1 MVEEAVVLAQGL
13 WRRQRWRSDCSDGDV
28 RAGMC
33 QRSYCC
39 CGVDAV
45 IVVLVLVGAVIV
57 VGALVGA
64 VIVAVALVV
73 AVIVV
78 AASVQ

>member
-1 MVEEAVVLAQGL
+1 MVVFVQGL
-13 WRRQRWRSDCSDGDV
+13 WWRQ
-28 RAGMC
+28 C
-33 QRSYCC
+33 QRSYCRG
-39 CGVDAV
+39 GVDAV

-57 VGALVGA
+57 A
-64 VIVAVALVV
+64 VTLVV